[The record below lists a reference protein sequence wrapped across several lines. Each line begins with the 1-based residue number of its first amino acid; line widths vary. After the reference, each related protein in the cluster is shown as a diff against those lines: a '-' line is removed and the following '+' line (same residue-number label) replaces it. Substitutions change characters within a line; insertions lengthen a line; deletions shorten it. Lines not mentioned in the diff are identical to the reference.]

1 MTWWLILSTGLVVL
15 LSLLLLGVPIFVT
28 FLILNIIGVLVL
40 IGPAGFGMFANSI
53 YTTGTFAELA
63 AIPLF
68 ILMGELL
75 FRSGA
80 MDVVLDSMDRLIGR
94 IRGRQYVLCVALSG
108 VLGALSGAAMAVAG
122 LLARTLYPSMT
133 QRGYDRHLAAG
144 AILGGASLSPII
156 PPSVLAIV
164 IATLA
169 KVSTGKMLIA
179 GIVPG
184 LLLALL
190 FLVYIM
196 IRLARDSSLAPELS
210 EEQLDPTKR
219 GGALKALLKVA
230 PVGLI
235 FFMVM
240 GLIMLGIATP
250 TESAAAGV
258 VAAIVLA
265 WHYGGLS
272 TGMIKE
278 ALLSA
283 VSVASLLLIIMAS
296 AGMFS
301 QLVTFSGA
309 VQELGRFVI
318 RLDLAPLAMLLIM
331 LMVPFVLFM
340 FLDQISLLMVLIP
353 IYQPILNVY
362 NFDPIW
368 FWTLVLVITTVGGM
382 SPPFGYTLFAFKS
395 AAPDVSL
402 NDVFRAAWPFVG
414 IILFGIVLLIAF
426 PDLVLFLPEL
436 SMGFD

>member
-1 MTWWLILSTGLVVL
+1 MTWWVTLSAGMGVL
-15 LSLLLLGVPIFVT
+15 LLLLLLGVPIFVT
-28 FLILNIIGVLVL
+28 FLALNVIGVLVL
-40 IGPAGFGMFANSI
+40 IGPSGFGMFANSI
-53 YTTGTFAELA
+53 YSTGTFAELA

-80 MDVVLDSMDRLIGR
+80 MEVVLDSMDRLIGR
-94 IRGRQYVLCVALSG
+94 IRGRQYVLCVVLSG

-122 LLARTLYPSMT
+122 MLARTLYPTMI
-133 QRGYDRHLAAG
+133 QRGYDSRLSAG

-184 LLLALL
+184 ILLSLL
-190 FLVYIM
+190 FLLYIM
-196 IRLARDSSLAPELS
+196 FRLARDPSLAPQLS
-210 EEQLDPTKR
+210 DEQLDPKTR
-219 GGALKALLKVA
+219 GSLLKAFFQIV
-230 PVGLI
+230 PVGFI

-258 VAAIVLA
+258 FAAVLLA
-265 WHYGGLS
+265 WYYGGLS
-272 TGMIKE
+272 FSMLKTS
-278 ALLSA
+278 LLSA
-283 VSVASLLLIIMAS
+283 ASMAGLLLIIMAS

-301 QLVTFSGA
+301 QLVTFSGT
-309 VQELGRFVI
+309 VQALGRFVI
-318 RLDLAPLAMLLIM
+318 ELDLAPLLMLLIM
-331 LMVPFVLFM
+331 LLVPFVLFM

-362 NFDPIW
+362 EFDSIW
-368 FWTLVLVITTVGGM
+368 FWTLVLVITTLGGI

-395 AAPDVSL
+395 AAKEMSL

-414 IILFGIVLLIAF
+414 IIICGIALLIAF
-426 PDLVLFLPEL
+426 PEVVLFLPEL
-436 SMGFD
+436 SIGAE